1 MNYITMLRKSAFLEN
16 VNKLWGNES
25 MNKTEIYK
33 GLRNKFGDECQIIV
47 AIEELAELQK
57 ELTKLLRC
65 NSNLEAIAEEMA
77 DVEIMLEQLK
87 MMFNNQKAVAAIKN
101 KKLHRTVD
109 LIINSPSERFIK
121 KMIDGIEN
129 LDINKI

>member
-1 MNYITMLRKSAFLEN
+1 
-16 VNKLWGNES
+16 

-33 GLRNKFGDECQIIV
+33 NLINKFGNEHQIIV

-65 NSNLEAIAEEMA
+65 NSNLEAITEEMA

-101 KKLHRTVD
+101 KKLHRTID